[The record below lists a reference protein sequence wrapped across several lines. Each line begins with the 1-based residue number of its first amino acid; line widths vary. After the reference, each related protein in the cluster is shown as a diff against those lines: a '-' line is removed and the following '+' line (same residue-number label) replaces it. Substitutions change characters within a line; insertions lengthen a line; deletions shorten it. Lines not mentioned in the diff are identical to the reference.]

1 MDKDDFNKNAEELFG
16 NSWQT
21 RLARAIGVDP
31 SSVRRWVSGAVA
43 VPEPVTAY
51 LSVMVERQKL
61 RGKLAFLNQNPEC
74 PVDFSGL
81 CENREKFDKQIQFPG
96 VDRKKPMPSIH
107 VVKIGCGIDI
117 RLGSETEDDLVPGY
131 TYLITRHP
139 DRFQL
144 EAYESAAVSAGFEV
158 LTTKVK
164 YHHYSVILQKIPSL
178 TAVQYQIITHGGEI
192 RTVINT
198 IESGHKQSIA
208 SLTRII

>member
-1 MDKDDFNKNAEELFG
+1 MNKDEFNEKAEELFG

-51 LSVMVERQKL
+51 LSMMIERQKL
-61 RGKLAFLNQNPEC
+61 RGKLAFLNQDPEC
-74 PVDFSGL
+74 PVGFNGL
-81 CENREKFDKQIQFPG
+81 CENREKFDKLIQFPG
-96 VDRKKPMPSIH
+96 VDQKKAMPSIH
-107 VVKIGCGIDI
+107 ALEIGHGIDL
-117 RLGSETEDDLVPGY
+117 RLGSETEDDLVPGF
-131 TYLITRHP
+131 TYLLTRHP
-139 DRFQL
+139 DCFQL
-144 EAYESAAVSAGFEV
+144 EAYESAAVSAGFDI
-158 LTTKVK
+158 LKTKVR
-164 YHHYSVILQKIPSL
+164 YHHYSVILQETPSL

-208 SLTRII
+208 SLTKII